1 MVLSLFE
8 SVKVT
13 ASKNFG
19 IDFGSSNL
27 LHYFFTIS
35 TATTTLLFSGDQ
47 LAAATDA
54 LAER

>member
-1 MVLSLFE
+1 LDLLHGIIVLSLFE

-27 LHYFFTIS
+27 LHYFFHHEHCHRE
-35 TATTTLLFSGDQ
+35 
-47 LAAATDA
+47 AAFQ
-54 LAER
+54 R